1 MWPWASVFST
11 VREKK
16 GRRRAV
22 NTHFNDHKMT
32 RWAPTTTPSH
42 RVCLRRRR
50 FERAAAQVGGGA
62 REDQDDAGD
71 FRGGPKM
78 RLATETRRL
87 MTRLRRKKVAA
98 LEEPA
103 EIKGRESRWLER
115 RLGGGALTGHTPH
128 TLR

>member
-11 VREKK
+11 VRKKK

-32 RWAPTTTPSH
+32 RWAPTTPSH
-42 RVCLRRRR
+42 KVCLRRRR
-50 FERAAAQVGGGA
+50 FERAAAQVGGRA

-98 LEEPA
+98 FEEPA
-103 EIKGRESRWLER
+103 EIKGRVGGWSDV
-115 RLGGGALTGHTPH
+115 LGEGL
-128 TLR
+128 